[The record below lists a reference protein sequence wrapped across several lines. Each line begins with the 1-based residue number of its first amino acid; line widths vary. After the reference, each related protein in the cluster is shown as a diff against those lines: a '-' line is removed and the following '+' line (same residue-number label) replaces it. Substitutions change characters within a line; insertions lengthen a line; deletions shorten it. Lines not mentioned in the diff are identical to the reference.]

1 MNIFDEIQHRL
12 ASKTRIRTLFKDVH
26 IDDIERIVSRLEGV
40 LTEKKNAIAENEAK
54 RQARQEDI
62 DEVRRLLA
70 VFETILGE

>member
-40 LTEKKNAIAENEAK
+40 LTEKKNAKNSAMSKVDN
-54 RQARQEDI
+54 
-62 DEVRRLLA
+62 LA
-70 VFETILGE
+70 LK